1 MSTSAPN
8 TACWSSPG
16 TGWRSA
22 TCWPGWPS
30 SRPCRPAGWS
40 PCTATRWLRC
50 GPGEPRTTDCS
61 PGTRSAAGDR
71 AAAGR
76 YAFGAAQRAAR
87 LGAHREAADHYRTA
101 LRFADGDRQQRAALL
116 VALSYECY
124 LFDEQ
129 ADALAARTQALEI
142 AELTGDRAALGVHQR
157 WLSRLSWFLGG
168 GRDPV
173 RYADQAVATL
183 EPLGDSHEL
192 GMAYSNRSQVAM
204 LGSDIDGAERWG
216 ELAIAL
222 ARRLD
227 DREVETHALN
237 NVGTARLE
245 RGDSIESWTLMKR
258 SLDMALA
265 DDAHEHVAR
274 AYTNLGT
281 MAGMY
286 RRLPDA
292 DRWLR
297 AGIAYC
303 ADRDLDSWTTYMS
316 AHLARTMAE
325 SGAGLDDALTLA
337 LGLLA
342 RPRLAPVTTI
352 VAATVAGVLPA
363 RRGEDGGD
371 VLDRAWQLAV
381 GTGESQRLVQAGC
394 ALAEVAWL
402 VGEPPP
408 VDVLDRAWAAAL
420 ANPVPWELAEIAY
433 WRRAA
438 GLDDTTD
445 TSLPQPFALMRHGD
459 WRAAARAWESLGCPG
474 WQAVALGRDASIEAA
489 REAYEI
495 LTRLQLPAVW
505 AAIARDRNAAGLPVP
520 RGPRAARAAN
530 PAGLTARELD
540 ILQLM
545 AEGLTNAAIAGRLY
559 VSARTVDHHVAAVL
573 RKLDQ
578 PTRGR
583 AVAAALRDGLIELPG
598 RPG

>member
-1 MSTSAPN
+1 MTEVLAAPDSEVP
-8 TACWSSPG
+8 TTVREAVLARTMRLSEGAQDVLAAAAVLGQPADALLLAEIAGRDPADVDECTEHGLLVVARDGLAFRHVLARLAVEQTVSPG
-16 TGWRSA
+16 RLVTLHRNA
-22 TCWPGWPS
+22 LAALQA
-30 SRPCRPAGWS
+30 R
-40 PCTATRWLRC
+40 
-50 GPGEPRTTDCS
+50 
-61 PGTRSAAGDR
+61 GTEDDRLLARHAVGGGDR

-168 GRDPV
+168 GRAPV
-173 RYADQAVATL
+173 HYADQAVATL

-204 LGSDIDGAERWG
+204 LGSDFDGAERWG

-237 NVGTARLE
+237 NVGTARLQ
-245 RGDSIESWTLMKR
+245 RGDSIEGWTLMKR

-281 MAGMY
+281 MAAMY

-303 ADRDLDSWTTYMS
+303 AERDLDSWTTYMS

-381 GTGESQRLVQAGC
+381 ATGESQRLVRPGRAGRGG
-394 ALAEVAWL
+394 LA
-402 VGEPPP
+402 G
-408 VDVLDRAWAAAL
+408 RGAAAG
-420 ANPVPWELAEIAY
+420 
-433 WRRAA
+433 RRA
-438 GLDDTTD
+438 G
-445 TSLPQPFALMRHGD
+445 PR
-459 WRAAARAWESLGCPG
+459 
-474 WQAVALGRDASIEAA
+474 LGRRAGESG
-489 REAYEI
+489 
-495 LTRLQLPAVW
+495 AVGVG
-505 AAIARDRNAAGLPVP
+505 RDRVLATRGRP
-520 RGPRAARAAN
+520 RRHHR
-530 PAGLTARELD
+530 
-540 ILQLM
+540 
-545 AEGLTNAAIAGRLY
+545 
-559 VSARTVDHHVAAVL
+559 HVAAGAVRADGPWRL
-573 RKLDQ
+573 AS
-578 PTRGR
+578 GR
-583 AVAAALRDGLIELPG
+583 PRLGVPRLPG
-598 RPG
+598 LAGRRPRPRREHRGGA